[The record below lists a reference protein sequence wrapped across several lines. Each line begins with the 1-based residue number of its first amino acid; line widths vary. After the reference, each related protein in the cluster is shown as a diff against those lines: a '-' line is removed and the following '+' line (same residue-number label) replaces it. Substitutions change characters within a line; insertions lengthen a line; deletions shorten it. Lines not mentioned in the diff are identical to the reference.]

1 MTTFRL
7 ATINVHSFERSPSM
21 SSNISELISILEPF
35 NLDIIAVQ
43 EIQNNDKWKE
53 FSRRLSLSFSVY
65 GPSNGTFCNG
75 IASRYPIRYAIENVT
90 FAVIHLDYLDEDDRL
105 KQIKE
110 FNPYEHNIDILMGD
124 MNALTRE
131 DYSDDYYRNIVVER
145 REKSN
150 WEKPHF
156 DLTQLITYEW
166 NYQDAF
172 KKINPTLK
180 NEQVATC
187 PYGTRIDYIY
197 IHPRI

>member
-7 ATINVHSFERSPSM
+7 ATTNVHSFHRPSSI
-21 SSNISELISILEPF
+21 SSNTSELILILEPF

-43 EIQNNDKWKE
+43 EMQNNDKWKE
-53 FSRRLSLSFSVY
+53 FSQHLSLPFSVY
-65 GPSNGTFCNG
+65 GPSNATSCNG
-75 IASRYPIRYAIENVT
+75 ITSRYPIRCYSVEKTSFHCNGGFRSILQCCLDTIENVT
-90 FAVIHLDYLDEDDRL
+90 FAVTHLDYLDEDDRL

-110 FNPYEHNIDILMGD
+110 FNSYEHNIDILMGD

-131 DYSDDYYRNIVVER
+131 DYSDDYYQ
-145 REKSN
+145 
-150 WEKPHF
+150 KPRF
-156 DLTQLITYEW
+156 DLTQLITHEW

-187 PYGTRIDYIY
+187 PHGT
-197 IHPRI
+197 